1 MHQPSGTH
9 AARPPVAGI
18 ADYGLPTAILLAVLV
33 VLAPVPPALVDLLL
47 AANLTVS
54 VLALLGAVA
63 ARTPLELSVFP
74 TFLLGSTLVR
84 LVLNIATTRLILSR
98 AAIDGADAAGLV
110 VSAFGDYVAANHLV
124 VGGVIFAIIAV
135 VQFVVITAGATR
147 TSEVAARFALDGL
160 PGRQMAIDTEVQAGT
175 ITREQARGLR
185 LDLQR
190 QADFFAS
197 MDGASRFVRGEAVAG
212 VVITLVNLVGGL
224 AIGVLEHGMPLGQAA
239 EVYSR
244 LTIGDGLT
252 SAVPALLV
260 SVATGLLISRS
271 SQEVDLPR
279 EFSRQFTARPH
290 VLAVTGVFLA
300 LLSLTDLPFLPLAAL
315 AAAMFVGAFWLRG
328 DRAERRATSG
338 RARTAAAAAPAPA
351 ETLFADER
359 IVVVLGPGLVRLVS
373 RQAPLLESVA
383 DLRRSIAADLGFLV
397 PTVAFRDDVRLPE
410 RRYRVL
416 VGGEPV
422 VEGELPAGRLLA
434 VPRAGERLEVSGDVV
449 HEEASESL
457 VSSASLWVSH
467 AQAETLRRRDVVI
480 LDEAATLA
488 RILEAALRR
497 YADRLVSREDT
508 VRLVETLRA
517 TQPGLVEEVVPRV
530 LPIAKIHRAL
540 QALLAEGVP
549 IRPLSELLEIMA
561 DHSAEMAEPWQ
572 LAEVVRRRWAGSI
585 CRRARDPDGRLTAV
599 RLTGA
604 ALEAC
609 VAAAASGRPPARLV
623 AEVRRAVRVAVER
636 GGAPA
641 VVVPAEASRQVRA
654 ALARPLPSVAVFA
667 EEEVAH
673 EPRLE
678 MFTTLAGAEA
688 LRAA

>member
-1 MHQPSGTH
+1 
-9 AARPPVAGI
+9 
-18 ADYGLPTAILLAVLV
+18 
-33 VLAPVPPALVDLLL
+33 
-47 AANLTVS
+47 
-54 VLALLGAVA
+54 
-63 ARTPLELSVFP
+63 
-74 TFLLGSTLVR
+74 
-84 LVLNIATTRLILSR
+84 
-98 AAIDGADAAGLV
+98 
-110 VSAFGDYVAANHLV
+110 
-124 VGGVIFAIIAV
+124 
-135 VQFVVITAGATR
+135 
-147 TSEVAARFALDGL
+147 
-160 PGRQMAIDTEVQAGT
+160 
-175 ITREQARGLR
+175 
-185 LDLQR
+185 
-190 QADFFAS
+190 
-197 MDGASRFVRGEAVAG
+197 
-212 VVITLVNLVGGL
+212 
-224 AIGVLEHGMPLGQAA
+224 
-239 EVYSR
+239 
-244 LTIGDGLT
+244 
-252 SAVPALLV
+252 V

-315 AAAMFVGAFWLRG
+315 AAAMFVGALWSRG

-338 RARTAAAAAPAPA
+338 RARTAAAPAPAPA

-422 VEGELPAGRLLA
+422 VEGEMPAGRLLA

-561 DHSAEMAEPWQ
+561 DHSAETAEPWQ
-572 LAEVVRRRWAGSI
+572 LAEVVRRRLAGSI

-641 VVVPAEASRQVRA
+641 VVVPAEARRQVRA

>member
-1 MHQPSGTH
+1 
-9 AARPPVAGI
+9 
-18 ADYGLPTAILLAVLV
+18 
-33 VLAPVPPALVDLLL
+33 
-47 AANLTVS
+47 
-54 VLALLGAVA
+54 
-63 ARTPLELSVFP
+63 
-74 TFLLGSTLVR
+74 
-84 LVLNIATTRLILSR
+84 
-98 AAIDGADAAGLV
+98 
-110 VSAFGDYVAANHLV
+110 
-124 VGGVIFAIIAV
+124 
-135 VQFVVITAGATR
+135 
-147 TSEVAARFALDGL
+147 
-160 PGRQMAIDTEVQAGT
+160 
-175 ITREQARGLR
+175 
-185 LDLQR
+185 
-190 QADFFAS
+190 

-315 AAAMFVGAFWLRG
+315 AAAMFVGAFWSRG

-338 RARTAAAAAPAPA
+338 RARTAAAPAPAPA

-422 VEGELPAGRLLA
+422 VEGEMPAGRLLA

-561 DHSAEMAEPWQ
+561 DHSAETAEPWQ
-572 LAEVVRRRWAGSI
+572 LAEVVRRRLAGSI

-641 VVVPAEASRQVRA
+641 VVVPAEARRQVRA

>member
-1 MHQPSGTH
+1 MHHPSGTH

-33 VLAPVPPALVDLLL
+33 VLAPVPPAIVDLLL

-315 AAAMFVGAFWLRG
+315 AAAMFAGAFWLRG

-338 RARTAAAAAPAPA
+338 RARTAAAAVPAPA

-422 VEGELPAGRLLA
+422 VEGEMPAGRLLA

-449 HEEASESL
+449 HEEASGSL

-561 DHSAEMAEPWQ
+561 DHSAETAEPWQ
-572 LAEVVRRRWAGSI
+572 LAEVVRRRLAGSI

-641 VVVPAEASRQVRA
+641 VVVPAEARRQVRA
-654 ALARPLPSVAVFA
+654 ALARPLPNVSVFA

-673 EPRLE
+673 EPHLE